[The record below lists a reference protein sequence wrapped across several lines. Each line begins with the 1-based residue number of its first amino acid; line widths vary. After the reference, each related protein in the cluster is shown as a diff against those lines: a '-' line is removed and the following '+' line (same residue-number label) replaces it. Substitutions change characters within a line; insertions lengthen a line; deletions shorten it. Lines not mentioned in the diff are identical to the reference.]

1 MVDHKQQFIA
11 TVDNKMVGALI
22 HDIVQIQNNGIKMKT
37 NFNYTL
43 LDLLGI
49 VIMGSLL
56 DFRLN

>member
-22 HDIVQIQNNGIKMKT
+22 HDIVQIQNNITKMKT